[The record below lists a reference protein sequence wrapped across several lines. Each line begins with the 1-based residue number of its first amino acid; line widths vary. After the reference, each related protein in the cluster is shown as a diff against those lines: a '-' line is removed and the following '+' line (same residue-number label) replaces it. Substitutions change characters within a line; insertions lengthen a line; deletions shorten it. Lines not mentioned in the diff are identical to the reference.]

1 MDQKKVKVINQRQKS
16 VKAND
21 SSRNKELLGYV
32 CPLIERRVKKKMKLE
47 PEMKVFQDHAK
58 DPRLDT
64 VAKHKENNMERS
76 MIASCHEKAKFR
88 IAKLEVFN

>member
-32 CPLIERRVKKKMKLE
+32 CPLIERRVKKNEAGARNEGLSG
-47 PEMKVFQDHAK
+47 P
-58 DPRLDT
+58 
-64 VAKHKENNMERS
+64 
-76 MIASCHEKAKFR
+76 C
-88 IAKLEVFN
+88 